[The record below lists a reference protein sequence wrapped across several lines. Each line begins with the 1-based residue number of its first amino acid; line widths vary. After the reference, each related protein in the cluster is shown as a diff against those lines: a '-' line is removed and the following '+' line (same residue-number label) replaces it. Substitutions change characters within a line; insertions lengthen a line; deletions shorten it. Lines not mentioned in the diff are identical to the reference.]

1 MDLPTMVHIAKDL
14 MPGYN
19 LHERMGIR
27 ESMAIPNLDASR
39 RIIDDLIRD
48 DRFLDFVSYLIR
60 YEEEG
65 IMGRRISVAYLREI
79 LKEVY
84 SQGYLFDK
92 DQRMFVEDP
101 RIRKTRNWGVLRP
114 GNEYTICFL
123 RIDIAGNTEL
133 VKSNSTDTVHRSY
146 GFLRETVHASVERR
160 NGRVWMWEGDGGV
173 AAFFFGNRNQAAAL
187 AAMEILHELFLY
199 NKTGCPLSTPLSVR
213 IGVHSGLCEY
223 TEDNAALIK
232 SETLQQLVNLEK
244 SHTLPMHCTISIV
257 VREMLDHLV
266 SSQFLPV
273 RSNNLIH
280 YTYSLEL
287 EE

>member
-14 MPGYN
+14 LPGYN

-65 IMGRRISVAYLREI
+65 VMGRRISVAYLRDI

-101 RIRKTRNWGVLRP
+101 RIRKTRNWGVLRR
-114 GNEYTICFL
+114 G
-123 RIDIAGNTEL
+123 
-133 VKSNSTDTVHRSY
+133 
-146 GFLRETVHASVERR
+146 
-160 NGRVWMWEGDGGV
+160 M
-173 AAFFFGNRNQAAAL
+173 
-187 AAMEILHELFLY
+187 
-199 NKTGCPLSTPLSVR
+199 STPSVFC
-213 IGVHSGLCEY
+213 GS
-223 TEDNAALIK
+223 
-232 SETLQQLVNLEK
+232 
-244 SHTLPMHCTISIV
+244 IS
-257 VREMLDHLV
+257 
-266 SSQFLPV
+266 PAT
-273 RSNNLIH
+273 RSW
-280 YTYSLEL
+280 
-287 EE
+287 

>member
-14 MPGYN
+14 IPGYD
-19 LHERMGIR
+19 LHKRTGIR
-27 ESMAIPNLDASR
+27 ESIAIPNLDASR
-39 RIIDDLIRD
+39 RIIDDIIRD

-65 IMGRRISVAYLREI
+65 IMGRRITIAYLREI

-114 GNEYTICFL
+114 GNEYTLCFL
-123 RIDIAGNTEL
+123 RIDIAGNTKL
-133 VKSNSTDTVHRSY
+133 VKNNSADTVHRAYSA
-146 GFLRETVHASVERR
+146 LRETVNASVERR

-199 NKTGCPLSTPLSVR
+199 NKTSCPMASPLTVR
-213 IGVHSGLCEY
+213 IGVHSGMCEY
-223 TEDNAALIK
+223 TEDNASLVK
-232 SETLQQLVNLEK
+232 SETLQRIADIEK
-244 SHTLPMHCTISIV
+244 FHTQPGHCSISIV

-266 SSQFLPV
+266 SSQFRPV
-273 RSNNLIH
+273 RNENITC

-287 EE
+287 ES